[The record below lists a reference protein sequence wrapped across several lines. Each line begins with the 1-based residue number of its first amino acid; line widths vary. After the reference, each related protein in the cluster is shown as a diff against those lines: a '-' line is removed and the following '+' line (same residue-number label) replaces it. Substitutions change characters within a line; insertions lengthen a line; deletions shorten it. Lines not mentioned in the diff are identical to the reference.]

1 MISVGSMPVRKKR
14 SILDRKNKTNSKKDL
29 NDTTSSADYLK
40 SNELCGYSLT
50 EELQGYER
58 EGMQLYLNDLPSRA
72 CEIVNACILAEES
85 DYMRDFISDDQ
96 DHITG
101 VRFICISEKQDFQ
114 I

>member
-1 MISVGSMPVRKKR
+1 M
-14 SILDRKNKTNSKKDL
+14 DRKNKTNSKKDL

-50 EELQGYER
+50 EEL
-58 EGMQLYLNDLPSRA
+58 
-72 CEIVNACILAEES
+72 AEES

-101 VRFICISEKQDFQ
+101 VRFICISEKKDFQ